1 MSAPALDQREVERIA
16 RAYPPDAR
24 FTPEWVR
31 ERHFTE
37 AQRAAWEYR
46 FGQNRPDRLPGF
58 LAVGAR
64 Q

>member
-1 MSAPALDQREVERIA
+1 MSAPALDQREIERIA

-31 ERHFTE
+31 ERHFTD
-37 AQRAAWEYR
+37 AQRGAWELR
-46 FGQNRPDRLPGF
+46 FGQNRLNRLPAF

>member
-24 FTPEWVR
+24 FTSERVR
-31 ERHFTE
+31 ERWFTD
-37 AQRAAWEYR
+37 AQRAAWELR
-46 FGQNRPDRLPGF
+46 FGQNKPDRLPGF